1 MGDLVADL
9 VNQTFRVEVLPRLL
23 VYSELEA
30 HVVGVSH
37 RISVDEVADRTEA
50 ITALRKTPG
59 RTIFLIL
66 SAKTT
71 IREIVCKEVGLDMLV
86 GVSWQ
91 DVATSHTNDKT

>member
-1 MGDLVADL
+1 VGDLVAYL

-23 VYSELEA
+23 VHSELEA
-30 HVVGVSH
+30 HVERVSH

-59 RTIFLIL
+59 RTILL
-66 SAKTT
+66 VLGTKTA
-71 IREIVCKEVGLDMLV
+71 IREIICKEVGLDMLV